1 MKFTLRNI
9 WILIIVFVNAGCD
22 QVTKNIAR
30 NELEYEQTINVI
42 GDHLVL
48 MKVENTG
55 AFLSTGHSLPEVV
68 KFIILSVLPLA
79 GLFYGIYFIT
89 TRTHLPKVLVI
100 GIGFV
105 IGGGLGN
112 LTDRL
117 FYGSV
122 TDFIHIDYS
131 FIKTGIFNLADVSI
145 MIGVGIL
152 LVNSIFRKAIYRT
165 AEN

>member
-9 WILIIVFVNAGCD
+9 WILSIVFVNAGCD

-79 GLFYGIYFIT
+79 GLLYGIYFIT